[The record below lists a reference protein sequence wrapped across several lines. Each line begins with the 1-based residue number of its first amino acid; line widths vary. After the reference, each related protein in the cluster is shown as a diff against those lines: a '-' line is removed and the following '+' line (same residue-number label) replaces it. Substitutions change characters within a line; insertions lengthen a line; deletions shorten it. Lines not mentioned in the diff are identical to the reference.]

1 MTELERKR
9 KKLMKQIEKLHEQK
23 AEGLGVEP
31 ELSQVYDEL
40 MRIESLITMGLK
52 RESDIHKTTLLIGK
66 LDEHCGDC
74 PLIEWCT
81 EPYEEPELC
90 RIDSL
95 KNVEVS
101 RYIELARHITEAEVA
116 EKISQYDECGGVC
129 WTDVRLGAICDI
141 VLEKIYN
148 REKPKRR

>member
-9 KKLMKQIEKLHEQK
+9 KKLMKQIEKLHERK
-23 AEGLGVEP
+23 AEGLGAEP
-31 ELSQVYDEL
+31 ELSQAYDEL

-66 LDEHCGDC
+66 LDERCEDC
-74 PLIEWCT
+74 PLVNWCANL
-81 EPYEEPELC
+81 YEGPQLC

-95 KNVEVS
+95 KDVETS
-101 RYIELARHITEAEVA
+101 RYIEMAGHITEAEVE
-116 EKISQYDECGGVC
+116 EKISQYDECGSVC
-129 WTDVRLGAICDI
+129 WMDVRLGAICDI

-148 REKPKRR
+148 REKQK